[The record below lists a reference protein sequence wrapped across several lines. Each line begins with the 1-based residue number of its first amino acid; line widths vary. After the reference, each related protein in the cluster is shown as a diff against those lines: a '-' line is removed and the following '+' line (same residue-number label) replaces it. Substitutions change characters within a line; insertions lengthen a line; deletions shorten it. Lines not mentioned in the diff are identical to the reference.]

1 MGVAYP
7 EREAN
12 MRSWYGP
19 GMTARAA
26 LGSIGGDAASLARW
40 HALGRVAMGA
50 ALTFAPGPL
59 ASAWTG
65 SASPGARLLTSA
77 LGARDLGIGLGA
89 ALALGRGTGARPWVR
104 AGVLADATDLVATL
118 RARRDLPVLGVA
130 GVVVMATGSTLL
142 GLWLQGAVD

>member
-1 MGVAYP
+1 MTPAYP
-7 EREAN
+7 APKRTCVRATV
-12 MRSWYGP
+12 P
-19 GMTARAA
+19 GMDVPRTARA
-26 LGSIGGDAASLARW
+26 GDAHTIARC

-89 ALALGRGTGARPWVR
+89 AFALGRGTGARPWVR

-118 RARRDLPVLGVA
+118 RARRDLPALGVA
-130 GVVVMATGSTLL
+130 GVAVIATGSTLL
-142 GLWLQGAVD
+142 GLWLQRAID